1 MLAIVI
7 PYFKLTFFDA
17 TLQSLAMQTNKRF
30 NLYIGNDASPENP
43 EMLLA
48 KFEGKLNY
56 TYHCFEKNLGSIS
69 LPKQWERCIALSQNE
84 PWIMV
89 LGDDDEVGLNCVQT
103 FYENLDAILN
113 LKCEVVRFAS
123 RFIDDKGLPLQKFN
137 DYIHPI
143 TEKAEDSFF
152 RNFKGMSRSSL
163 SEHIF
168 TRKAFEKFSFTE
180 FPLAWHSD
188 DKAWLDYCGI
198 CPIYTINQG
207 FVKIRVTD
215 LSITGMV
222 DNMILK
228 QKARFLFFKTILF
241 SNAYKFS
248 DKQKAELLLEYGTLL
263 KQQNQVDLQNIL
275 VVFFQFLKIGDF
287 YNGLRFLRRMFRK
300 K

>member
-69 LPKQWERCIALSQNE
+69 LPKQWERCIALSQDE

-152 RNFKGMSRSSL
+152 
-163 SEHIF
+163 
-168 TRKAFEKFSFTE
+168 
-180 FPLAWHSD
+180 
-188 DKAWLDYCGI
+188 
-198 CPIYTINQG
+198 
-207 FVKIRVTD
+207 V
-215 LSITGMV
+215 
-222 DNMILK
+222 ILK
-228 QKARFLFFKTILF
+228 ACHEVLYQNIFLPEK
-241 SNAYKFS
+241 
-248 DKQKAELLLEYGTLL
+248 LL
-263 KQQNQVDLQNIL
+263 KNL
-275 VVFFQFLKIGDF
+275 VLLNFHWHGIQMIRLG
-287 YNGLRFLRRMFRK
+287 
-300 K
+300 